1 MAISIEP
8 VSLCTGLILGTAL
21 GYGLL
26 RYVYRSLLNGQEN
39 TELQTRLEICNSH
52 NQELQENLNALQNKI
67 DAYTK
72 ENTELATLLE
82 TEKKAVEEK
91 LTLIEETKAQ
101 MRDTFKSLSQDAL
114 DNSQKSFLNLATEN
128 LKQFQEGAKHDLEKR
143 EKSIE
148 SLVKPVNQSLESMD
162 TKIKELEKER
172 QNAYGELREH
182 LQHMKDGQD
191 QLRGETASLVQALR
205 SPATRGQWGELQLKR
220 TLEMAGMVEGVHYEQ
235 QVSVDTDEGRQRP
248 DVIIRLPGGQNIIVD
263 AKAPIEAYLDS
274 LERED
279 TAERAL
285 QLDRHARHVRE
296 HMKQLG
302 SKAYWQQFE
311 TPEFV
316 IMFLP
321 GESYFSAALDRDPSL
336 IEAGVDSK
344 VIPAS
349 PTTLISM
356 LKAVSYGWKQEKMAE
371 SAKEVSELGK
381 ELYKRLTVFGEH
393 MTKVGKG
400 LDNAVSNYNKA
411 VGSLER
417 KVLPAARKF
426 DDLEL
431 TSGQKDIPELEQIDK
446 NSQDLTAPEL
456 TAADKD

>member
-1 MAISIEP
+1 
-8 VSLCTGLILGTAL
+8 
-21 GYGLL
+21 
-26 RYVYRSLLNGQEN
+26 
-39 TELQTRLEICNSH
+39 
-52 NQELQENLNALQNKI
+52 
-67 DAYTK
+67 
-72 ENTELATLLE
+72 
-82 TEKKAVEEK
+82 
-91 LTLIEETKAQ
+91 
-101 MRDTFKSLSQDAL
+101 
-114 DNSQKSFLNLATEN
+114 
-128 LKQFQEGAKHDLEKR
+128 
-143 EKSIE
+143 
-148 SLVKPVNQSLESMD
+148 
-162 TKIKELEKER
+162 
-172 QNAYGELREH
+172 
-182 LQHMKDGQD
+182 
-191 QLRGETASLVQALR
+191 
-205 SPATRGQWGELQLKR
+205 
-220 TLEMAGMVEGVHYEQ
+220 
-235 QVSVDTDEGRQRP
+235 
-248 DVIIRLPGGQNIIVD
+248 
-263 AKAPIEAYLDS
+263 
-274 LERED
+274 
-279 TAERAL
+279 
-285 QLDRHARHVRE
+285 
-296 HMKQLG
+296 MKQLG

-456 TAADKD
+456 TGPDKED